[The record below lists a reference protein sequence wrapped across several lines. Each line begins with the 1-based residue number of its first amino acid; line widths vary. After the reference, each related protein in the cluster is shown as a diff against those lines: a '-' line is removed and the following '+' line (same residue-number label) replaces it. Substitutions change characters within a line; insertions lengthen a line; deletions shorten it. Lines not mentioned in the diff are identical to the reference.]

1 MIQTSYYQKSGSLP
15 NAVGISQGVP
25 KWYTGALYEKLAP
38 PWEIVKI
45 KDEATFRRLYHEMVL
60 SHLNPV
66 HVADELEGKV
76 LLCWE
81 LPGQFCHRWLVA
93 VSTFRWIGVFVN
105 IGVTENRSF
114 WRTKRTLSEHQNSAN
129 PAESLLFMIFGAW
142 RIAPNAIYVFRNREL
157 QSLQFP
163 FLKRSGSIGMEIMPV
178 FDQHFG
184 FVFFISYVT
193 QSHQYQIVQY
203 LVT

>member
-25 KWYTGALYEKLAP
+25 KWYTGALYKKLAP

-45 KDEATFRRLYHEMVL
+45 ENEATFRRLYYEMVL

-81 LPGQFCHRWLVA
+81 LPGQFCHRRLVA
-93 VSTFRWIGVFVN
+93 EWLEKNLLIEVPELDVPKATAP
-105 IGVTENRSF
+105 RSI
-114 WRTKRTLSEHQNSAN
+114 Q
-129 PAESLLFMIFGAW
+129 
-142 RIAPNAIYVFRNREL
+142 REL
-157 QSLQFP
+157 WS
-163 FLKRSGSIGMEIMPV
+163 FL
-178 FDQHFG
+178 
-184 FVFFISYVT
+184 
-193 QSHQYQIVQY
+193 
-203 LVT
+203 